1 MAGPD
6 IASLHSIASSARA
19 SKVGGTPLKPS
30 PVVVGESITL
40 AHPKGIRTWG
50 EVGFKLSL
58 WRFTF
63 QTILNGRSTK
73 LWGKMPSA
81 GDKNAQASALEY
93 SSVFRMA
100 NFVEGFAAFP
110 PMEKAED

>member
-1 MAGPD
+1 MVGPD

-50 EVGFKLSL
+50 EVGLKLSL

-63 QTILNGRSTK
+63 QTILNGQSTK

-81 GDKNAQASALEY
+81 GDKNAQASTLKY
-93 SSVFRMA
+93 SSVSRMA
-100 NFVEGFAAFP
+100 QLY
-110 PMEKAED
+110 